1 MVNDNIAGAF
11 LCNDMDLQI
20 VEERLGIEPCTHR
33 PDGLF
38 RQWLSPHQIKKTR
51 LKNCASTFST
61 VFFHYWLSPRVLP
74 LYRLALSRVLI
85 DLRSISS
92 LAFATS
98 N

>member
-61 VFFHYWLSPRVLP
+61 VFFHLTEAQCLSV
-74 LYRLALSRVLI
+74 Y
-85 DLRSISS
+85 DFMSS
-92 LAFATS
+92 WSVTYHFY
-98 N
+98 